1 MPRFNIT
8 KAFGSISQPRLSAEY
23 VRINVCM
30 LYMCIYI
37 CKRNLYVLFDPFL
50 CLLYPLL
57 IALETWIQEDQT
69 LGILALRRNL

>member
-30 LYMCIYI
+30 LYMYIYV
-37 CKRNLYVLFDPFL
+37 R
-50 CLLYPLL
+50 
-57 IALETWIQEDQT
+57 ETFMYYLTRSFAFYIHY
-69 LGILALRRNL
+69 